1 MNTIDIEALINN
13 TATIE
18 TRIEVLKS
26 DGSVDF
32 SLTQDDSV
40 QSWEYTD
47 ARYVP
52 EKGFI
57 GMFVERNLDGVLK
70 NITED
75 FNIDNREIKLYFGI
89 RRYVDDKN
97 EVIDTNGTEYDIVR
111 GTDKRQGDYITVF
124 YSLGNFIVIKPEDDD
139 VKDNTQF
146 NARDYTLKFNIPF
159 NGDFKDSE
167 FTKSLN
173 EHLASD
179 GSVTAL
185 WLAKYTCKQAG
196 VVLGS
201 ETFANS
207 NFAIPSNQFQNG
219 DQCRDVMK
227 YIGKLAFTW
236 VRIGWDNKV
245 WLDFDVVYDNNAET
259 IITADNYYSLT
270 VQNEKFGPVNKVV
283 VGSSIVEGDYSF
295 VEDEFDIEN
304 GEKVLV
310 VNDNPILYTPELR
323 EQAVLEGERLFELE
337 YTPLTIETT
346 GHPWLQGNE
355 LIGVKDAN
363 GNMLYTYP
371 FDRTISYNGH
381 IRTTLSSIAET
392 TVEQDYSYK
401 GTGSSENQK
410 KQTRLILDRA
420 EQTITALVE
429 NVEDNTNTLS
439 KLQITTDEIKST
451 VSKTETIVGDLEE
464 SINYFSVELAQ
475 SSLTIPTSNT
485 NTPLA
490 TKTYSIPYYGYFKGK
505 QIIPTVKIEGSNT
518 GITTSSNTTALNFAV
533 KDSVAI
539 TNISNTYT
547 VTFTY
552 FYGGVNYIANK
563 TVTIALA
570 PKGTDGTSVNILGSY
585 DSYEALKQAHPTGNI
600 GDAYIVQGDMYVW
613 NVEEQ
618 DWVDVGDIQG
628 PAGEPGQD
636 GTNGKSAYQ
645 IWLDNGGVGTEQDY
659 LDSLK
664 GEKGDVGPE
673 GPQGP
678 KGEQGL
684 QGLQGLQGEKGEQGI
699 QGPKGDAGE
708 QGPVGPQGETGAKGD
723 KGDTGATGPQ
733 GERGETG
740 ATGQTSYF
748 HIKYSSVENPTS
760 SSQLTETPSE
770 YIGTY
775 VDFVE
780 ADSTNPKDYKW
791 ARFQGLQGEQG
802 EQGIAGTNG
811 ANGQTSYLHIKYSND
826 GGKTF
831 TSNNGESVGD
841 YIGQYTDFN
850 ANDSTSVSS
859 YKWSKIKGEV
869 GETGPQG
876 EKGDTG
882 SQGPQGEKGDKGDTG
897 SQGPKGDKGDTGSK
911 GDKGDKGDTGETGP
925 QGPQGVQG
933 PAGEN
938 GVSTYF
944 YVRYS
949 ANSNGSG
956 MTSAPTSTTK
966 YMGTASTT
974 SPTAP
979 TSTSAYTW
987 VEIKGADGQDGSPG
1001 QPGDNG
1007 LTSYLHIKYSEDGV
1021 TFTPA
1026 DDEYALGEKPSAWI
1040 GQYVDYTEADSENF
1054 DDYKWYKFTE
1064 DIDDTLSGMQED
1076 ISNNKTDIENTK
1088 QDLLEEIDKKA
1099 NSETVTTIIN
1109 DVKTLQTS
1117 NSQTIQILEEIQT
1130 NGVTQVRTENNY
1142 TFNKDGLIIEE
1153 TGAKTKGIFDN
1164 KGVDIIDTQGTG
1176 SDLLYAGY
1184 VDEAKA
1190 DSNEKLKQFEGQTV
1204 VYSNNMYVDN
1214 YLMIGTHSRLED
1226 YEDGTGVFYL
1236 GG

>member
-1 MNTIDIEALINN
+1 MKLVSDTLKEALKKTTTQRKGRILVNGN
-13 TATIE
+13 YYEVYNVEYYADSYQDGNVIGNAIASQIDFDLPYMTKFDTFRYYDGVWTGNDYEYVDMGTFHVFDEKDQDEFNKHITAFDNLIKFNAAFVADENYPKTLYEELENICQQAGVELATDNIANGGFTIE
-18 TRIEVLKS
+18 NNQFVNNENLKEVLRNICGISGTYAIIKEDKLHLILKNETS
-26 DGSVDF
+26 EKITKKDHKPMEWKRKTYGINQVVLGMAD
-32 SLTQDDSV
+32 V
-40 QSWEYTD
+40 EGEY
-47 ARYVP
+47 
-52 EKGFI
+52 
-57 GMFVERNLDGVLK
+57 VLK
-70 NITED
+70 QD
-75 FNIDNREIKLYFGI
+75 
-89 RRYVDDKN
+89 
-97 EVIDTNGTEYDIVR
+97 
-111 GTDKRQGDYITVF
+111 
-124 YSLGNFIVIKPEDDD
+124 DDD
-139 VKDNTQF
+139 VAKNGVHKLVINDNYF
-146 NARDYTLKFNIPF
+146 AYTTEKRLELIEELFEQVKGFGYVPFEMTGEWLNYIDIGDTINIDDVDTIILRI
-159 NGDFKDSE
+159 NGTSP
-167 FTKSLN
+167 KSL
-173 EHLASD
+173 ESTMSAPAIIDSA
-179 GSVTAL
+179 VQ
-185 WLAKYTCKQAG
+185 YT
-196 VVLGS
+196 
-201 ETFANS
+201 
-207 NFAIPSNQFQNG
+207 
-219 DQCRDVMK
+219 
-227 YIGKLAFTW
+227 
-236 VRIGWDNKV
+236 
-245 WLDFDVVYDNNAET
+245 
-259 IITADNYYSLT
+259 
-270 VQNEKFGPVNKVV
+270 
-283 VGSSIVEGDYSF
+283 
-295 VEDEFDIEN
+295 
-304 GEKVLV
+304 
-310 VNDNPILYTPELR
+310 
-323 EQAVLEGERLFELE
+323 
-337 YTPLTIETT
+337 
-346 GHPWLQGNE
+346 
-355 LIGVKDAN
+355 
-363 GNMLYTYP
+363 
-371 FDRTISYNGH
+371 
-381 IRTTLSSIAET
+381 
-392 TVEQDYSYK
+392 
-401 GTGSSENQK
+401 
-410 KQTRLILDRA
+410 
-420 EQTITALVE
+420 
-429 NVEDNTNTLS
+429 DNTNDVRSLIKRT
-439 KLQITTDEIKST
+439 EIKVDKANQIIEST
-451 VSKTETIVGDLEE
+451 VESVADLEN

-475 SSLTIPTSNT
+475 NGLTIPTNNN
-485 NTPLA
+485 NTPV
-490 TKTYSIPYYGYFKGK
+490 TSKVYEIPFYGYFKGK
-505 QIIPTVKIEGSNT
+505 QVIPNVNISGNNT
-518 GITTSSNTTALNFAV
+518 GITASSSTTALKFEV
-533 KDSVAI
+533 KTGEAI
-539 TNISNTYT
+539 GALSNNYT

-552 FYGGVNYIANK
+552 FYDGTNYTTTKNI
-563 TVTIALA
+563 TIALA

-659 LDSLK
+659 LASLK

-956 MTSAPTSTTK
+956 MTPAPTSTTK

-979 TSTSAYTW
+979 TTTSAYTW

-1001 QPGDNG
+1001 QPGSNG

-1026 DDEYALGEKPSAWI
+1026 DDEYGLGEKPSAWI

-1054 DDYKWYKFTE
+1054 EDYTWYKFTE
-1064 DIDDTLSGMQED
+1064 DIDDTLNGMQED

-1088 QDLLEEIDKKA
+1088 QDLLEELDKKA
-1099 NSETVTTIIN
+1099 SVENVTTVLN
-1109 DVKTLQTS
+1109 EVKSLQTA
-1117 NSQTIQILEEIQT
+1117 NSLITKIVEDIQV
-1130 NGVTQVRTENNY
+1130 NGVSQVKQEDIFTLDKNG
-1142 TFNKDGLIIEE
+1142 FHLAE
-1153 TGAKTKGIFDN
+1153 TGAKTSSTLDN
-1164 KGVDIIDTQGTG
+1164 RGLDVQDTQG
-1176 SDLLYAGY
+1176 SKQDLLYAGY
-1184 VDEAKA
+1184 VDDEKA
-1190 DSNEKLKQFEGQTV
+1190 RENEGKLKKFEGQTI
-1204 VYSNNMYVDN
+1204 VYSENMWVDR
-1214 YLMIGTHSRLED
+1214 YMMIGTHSRLED

>member
-18 TRIEVLKS
+18 TRIDVLKA

-32 SLTQDDSV
+32 SLTQEDSV

-97 EVIDTNGTEYDIVR
+97 EVIDTNGTEYEIIR

-159 NGDFKDSE
+159 DGDFKDSE

-392 TVEQDYSYK
+392 AVEQDYSYK

-429 NVEDNTNTLS
+429 NVEEQNSQISELNVSLS
-439 KLQITTDEIKST
+439 GIRTT
-451 VSKTETIVGDLEE
+451 VNN
-464 SINYFSVELAQ
+464 NYTELAK
-475 SSLTIPTSNT
+475 NMD
-485 NTPLA
+485 NYA
-490 TKTYSIPYYGYFKGK
+490 T
-505 QIIPTVKIEGSNT
+505 
-518 GITTSSNTTALNFAV
+518 
-533 KDSVAI
+533 
-539 TNISNTYT
+539 
-547 VTFTY
+547 
-552 FYGGVNYIANK
+552 
-563 TVTIALA
+563 
-570 PKGTDGTSVNILGSY
+570 
-585 DSYEALKQAHPTGNI
+585 
-600 GDAYIVQGDMYVW
+600 
-613 NVEEQ
+613 
-618 DWVDVGDIQG
+618 
-628 PAGEPGQD
+628 
-636 GTNGKSAYQ
+636 
-645 IWLDNGGVGTEQDY
+645 
-659 LDSLK
+659 
-664 GEKGDVGPE
+664 
-673 GPQGP
+673 
-678 KGEQGL
+678 
-684 QGLQGLQGEKGEQGI
+684 
-699 QGPKGDAGE
+699 
-708 QGPVGPQGETGAKGD
+708 
-723 KGDTGATGPQ
+723 
-733 GERGETG
+733 
-740 ATGQTSYF
+740 
-748 HIKYSSVENPTS
+748 
-760 SSQLTETPSE
+760 
-770 YIGTY
+770 
-775 VDFVE
+775 
-780 ADSTNPKDYKW
+780 
-791 ARFQGLQGEQG
+791 
-802 EQGIAGTNG
+802 
-811 ANGQTSYLHIKYSND
+811 
-826 GGKTF
+826 
-831 TSNNGESVGD
+831 
-841 YIGQYTDFN
+841 
-850 ANDSTSVSS
+850 
-859 YKWSKIKGEV
+859 
-869 GETGPQG
+869 
-876 EKGDTG
+876 
-882 SQGPQGEKGDKGDTG
+882 
-897 SQGPKGDKGDTGSK
+897 
-911 GDKGDKGDTGETGP
+911 
-925 QGPQGVQG
+925 
-933 PAGEN
+933 
-938 GVSTYF
+938 
-944 YVRYS
+944 
-949 ANSNGSG
+949 
-956 MTSAPTSTTK
+956 
-966 YMGTASTT
+966 
-974 SPTAP
+974 
-979 TSTSAYTW
+979 
-987 VEIKGADGQDGSPG
+987 
-1001 QPGDNG
+1001 
-1007 LTSYLHIKYSEDGV
+1007 
-1021 TFTPA
+1021 
-1026 DDEYALGEKPSAWI
+1026 
-1040 GQYVDYTEADSENF
+1040 
-1054 DDYKWYKFTE
+1054 TE
-1064 DIDDTLSGMQED
+1064 D
-1076 ISNNKTDIENTK
+1076 
-1088 QDLLEEIDKKA
+1088 
-1099 NSETVTTIIN
+1099 VTTIRN
-1109 DVKTLQTS
+1109 AVDVLQTATS
-1117 NSQTIQILEEIQT
+1117 ETITVVEEIQT

-1153 TGAKTKGIFDN
+1153 TGAKTKGVFDN
-1164 KGVDIIDTQGTG
+1164 KGVDIINTQGDN

-1184 VDEAKA
+1184 VDEEKA
-1190 DSNEKLKQFEGQTV
+1190 DSNTKLKPFEGQTI

-1214 YLMIGTHSRLED
+1214 YLLIGSHSRMED
-1226 YEDGTGVFYL
+1226 YIHTWDDGREEDATGIFWL

>member
-1 MNTIDIEALINN
+1 MKLVSDTLKESLKKTTTQRKGRILVNGNYYEVYNVEYYADSYQDGNVIGNAIASQIDFDLPYM
-13 TATIE
+13 TKFDTF
-18 TRIEVLKS
+18 K
-26 DGSVDF
+26 
-32 SLTQDDSV
+32 
-40 QSWEYTD
+40 Y
-47 ARYVP
+47 Y
-52 EKGFI
+52 
-57 GMFVERNLDGVLK
+57 DGVWTG
-70 NITED
+70 NDYE
-75 FNIDNREIKLYFGI
+75 
-89 RRYVDDKN
+89 YVDM
-97 EVIDTNGTEYDIVR
+97 GTFHVFDEKDQ
-111 GTDKRQGDYITVF
+111 DEFNKHITAF
-124 YSLGNFIVIKPEDDD
+124 DNLIK
-139 VKDNTQF
+139 F
-146 NARDYTLKFNIPF
+146 NAAFVADENYPKTLYEELENI
-159 NGDFKDSE
+159 
-167 FTKSLN
+167 
-173 EHLASD
+173 
-179 GSVTAL
+179 
-185 WLAKYTCKQAG
+185 CQQAG
-196 VVLGS
+196 VELATDNIANGGFTIENNQFVNNENLKEVLRNICGISGTYAIIKEDKLHLILKNETSEKITKKDHKPMEWKRKTYGINQVVLGMADV
-201 ETFANS
+201 EGEYVLKQDDDDIAKNGVHKLVINDNYFAYTTEKRLELIEELFEQVKGFGYVPFEMTGEWLNY
-207 NFAIPSNQFQNG
+207 IDIG
-219 DQCRDVMK
+219 DTINIDDV
-227 YIGKLAFTW
+227 
-236 VRIGWDNKV
+236 D
-245 WLDFDVVYDNNAET
+245 T
-259 IITADNYYSLT
+259 IILRINGTSPKSLEST
-270 VQNEKFGPVNKVV
+270 MSAPAIIDSAVQ
-283 VGSSIVEGDYSF
+283 
-295 VEDEFDIEN
+295 
-304 GEKVLV
+304 
-310 VNDNPILYTPELR
+310 YT
-323 EQAVLEGERLFELE
+323 
-337 YTPLTIETT
+337 
-346 GHPWLQGNE
+346 
-355 LIGVKDAN
+355 
-363 GNMLYTYP
+363 
-371 FDRTISYNGH
+371 
-381 IRTTLSSIAET
+381 
-392 TVEQDYSYK
+392 
-401 GTGSSENQK
+401 
-410 KQTRLILDRA
+410 
-420 EQTITALVE
+420 
-429 NVEDNTNTLS
+429 DNTNDVRSLIKRT
-439 KLQITTDEIKST
+439 EIKVDKANQIIEST
-451 VSKTETIVGDLEE
+451 VESVADLES

-475 SSLTIPTSNT
+475 NGLTIPTNND
-485 NTPLA
+485 NTPI
-490 TKTYSIPYYGYFKGK
+490 TSKVYEIPFYGYFKGK
-505 QIIPTVKIEGSNT
+505 QVIPNVSISGNHS
-518 GITTSSNTTALNFAV
+518 GITASSSTTALKFEV
-533 KDSVAI
+533 KTDTAI
-539 TNISNTYT
+539 AGLSNSYEI
-547 VTFTY
+547 TFTY
-552 FYGGVNYIANK
+552 FYSGSNYTTIKNL
-563 TVTIALA
+563 TIALA
-570 PKGTDGTSVNILGSY
+570 PKGSDGTSVNILGSY

-897 SQGPKGDKGDTGSK
+897 ATGATGPEGPKGDTGEPGEQGPKGDKGDTGSQGPK

-956 MTSAPTSTTK
+956 MTTAPTSTTK

-979 TSTSAYTW
+979 TTTSAYTW

-1001 QPGDNG
+1001 QPGSNG

-1117 NSQTIQILEEIQT
+1117 NSRTIQILEEIQT

>member
-75 FNIDNREIKLYFGI
+75 FNIDNKEIKLYFGI

-97 EVIDTNGTEYDIVR
+97 EVIDTNGTEYEVIR

-363 GNMLYTYP
+363 GNILYTYP

-392 TVEQDYSYK
+392 AVEQDYSYK

-585 DSYEALKQAHPTGNI
+585 DSYEALKQAHPTGNV
-600 GDAYIVQGDMYVW
+600 GDAYIVKGDMYVW
-613 NVEEQ
+613 NEEEQ

-628 PAGEPGQD
+628 PAGKD
-636 GTNGKSAYQ
+636 GLDGDDGKSAYQ
-645 IWLDNGGVGTEQDY
+645 IWLDNGNVGTEQDY

-664 GEKGDVGPE
+664 GQDGDDA
-673 GPQGP
+673 
-678 KGEQGL
+678 
-684 QGLQGLQGEKGEQGI
+684 I
-699 QGPKGDAGE
+699 QYY
-708 QGPVGPQGETGAKGD
+708 TW
-723 KGDTGATGPQ
+723 
-733 GERGETG
+733 
-740 ATGQTSYF
+740 
-748 HIKYSSVENPTS
+748 IKYADTPTSGMSDNPTNKK
-760 SSQLTETPSE
+760 
-770 YIGTY
+770 YIGFAYNKESET
-775 VDFVE
+775 E
-780 ADSTNPKDYKW
+780 STNYSDY
-791 ARFQGLQGEQG
+791 
-802 EQGIAGTNG
+802 
-811 ANGQTSYLHIKYSND
+811 S
-826 GGKTF
+826 
-831 TSNNGESVGD
+831 
-841 YIGQYTDFN
+841 
-850 ANDSTSVSS
+850 
-859 YKWSKIKGEV
+859 WSLIKGEDGYTPIKGV
-869 GETGPQG
+869 DYDDGYTPVKGKDYFDGEDGKSAYELWLADG
-876 EKGDTG
+876 NTG
-882 SQGPQGEKGDKGDTG
+882 SYEDYKASLKGQDGYTPQKGVDYFDGYTPIKGVDYFDGQPGT
-897 SQGPKGDKGDTGSK
+897 
-911 GDKGDKGDTGETGP
+911 
-925 QGPQGVQG
+925 
-933 PAGEN
+933 
-938 GVSTYF
+938 STYF

-956 MTSAPTSTTK
+956 MTTAPTSTTK

-979 TSTSAYTW
+979 TTTSAYTW

-1001 QPGDNG
+1001 KPGDNG
-1007 LTSYLHIKYSEDGV
+1007 KTSYLHIKYSEDGV

-1026 DDEYALGEKPSAWI
+1026 DDEYGLGEKPSAWI

-1054 DDYKWYKFTE
+1054 EDYTWYKFTE
-1064 DIDDTLSGMQED
+1064 DIDDTLNGMQED
-1076 ISNNKTDIENTK
+1076 ISNNKTNIENTK

-1164 KGVDIIDTQGTG
+1164 KGVDIIDTQGNGT
-1176 SDLLYAGY
+1176 DLLYAGY
-1184 VDEAKA
+1184 VDEEKA

-1204 VYSNNMYVDN
+1204 VYSDNMYVGN
-1214 YLMIGTHSRLED
+1214 YLMIGSHSRLED